1 MKHEWSWPFRKPVNA
16 AALGL
21 TTYHDIIKTP
31 MDLSTV
37 KKKLNA
43 KAYPD
48 AATCIDDIRVMFK
61 NCYTFNR
68 PEDDVVLMATK
79 LEEFVNEQL
88 KKMPEPEALMP
99 EKRAKSGPKGGAKG
113 ARQGSAPGAAL
124 GAVTPKVG
132 ARSRGTSVSSF
143 SGAQS
148 TPGAQSQSTPG
159 AQSTPGSVAGDGSAS
174 DYGEGFGAGG
184 RRPSRLVR
192 PPVKELPDEIAS
204 TQAPKRKKSKSN
216 PRIKFCERIVRE
228 LRSKKH
234 EAYAW
239 PFYEPVDVQA
249 LGILDYHKIITKPM
263 DLDTAKKNLDRGV
276 YTNADDF
283 AEDIRMIFK
292 NCYKY
297 NPPDHDVVALAKQ
310 TQTEFEKLLQK
321 MPAEVFA
328 PEPVRAPP
336 AKRAKST
343 PTPVVRKAPE
353 PEEEDDDEDDEEEY
367 PDAIQEEEESSDESD
382 SASSSSSSEDDE
394 IKQQRTLLKVPMSQL
409 NHPKKQKKKKKKKK
423 KMKHAK
429 KKSSASSAS
438 SKKSKSSQKK
448 PAAKPKRPPAK
459 KPAPAARR
467 PSKSAPPKPK
477 PAPVATTPLKRKQT
491 SDSDSSSEEESYEP
505 EMTYNQKKELSQQIH
520 AMPPEATLQVV
531 RIIQA
536 RDPRVDD
543 KSYGEIE
550 IDFAKLETGTLREL
564 ERFVKEYQ
572 SKKGKN
578 KPTAARS

>member
-1 MKHEWSWPFRKPVNA
+1 
-16 AALGL
+16 
-21 TTYHDIIKTP
+21 
-31 MDLSTV
+31 
-37 KKKLNA
+37 
-43 KAYPD
+43 
-48 AATCIDDIRVMFK
+48 
-61 NCYTFNR
+61 
-68 PEDDVVLMATK
+68 
-79 LEEFVNEQL
+79 
-88 KKMPEPEALMP
+88 MPEAPMP
-99 EKRAKSGPKGGAKG
+99 EKRVRGPKGGSKG
-113 ARQGSAPGAAL
+113 SRQGSAPGGAAAL
-124 GAVTPKVG
+124 GAVTPKVS
-132 ARSRGTSVSSF
+132 ARSRGNSVSSF
-143 SGAQS
+143 SG
-148 TPGAQSQSTPG
+148 P
-159 AQSTPGSVAGDGSAS
+159 QSTPGSVAGGGSIAGDGSAS
-174 DYGEGFGAGG
+174 DYGEGFAGG

-204 TQAPKRKKSKSN
+204 AHAPKRKKSKSN

-234 EAYAW
+234 ETYAW

-249 LGILDYHKIITKPM
+249 LGILDYYKIITKPM

-283 AEDIRMIFK
+283 VEDIRTIFK

-321 MPAEVFA
+321 MPVEVMA
-328 PEPVRAPP
+328 PDPVKAPP

-343 PTPVVRKAPE
+343 PAPVHKQPE
-353 PEEEDDDEDDEEEY
+353 PEDEDEDDDEDEEDY
-367 PDAIQEEEESSDESD
+367 PDAIQEEEESSDESSD
-382 SASSSSSSEDDE
+382 DASSSSSSEDDE
-394 IKQQRTLLKVPMSQL
+394 IKQQRTLLKMLMSQL
-409 NHPKKQKKKKKKKK
+409 NNPKKQKKKKKKKK
-423 KMKHAK
+423 KTKHAK
-429 KKSSASSAS
+429 KKSSVSSTS

-448 PAAKPKRPPAK
+448 TAAKPKRPPAK

-543 KSYGEIE
+543 KSSGEIE

-564 ERFVKEYQ
+564 EKFVKEYN

-578 KPTAARS
+578 KPKRPKISLQDRIKQKKEQLAKLNEPPFGEPAYDTPAPAADLPAQTAVVADAGGGGGDKDDSR